1 MTPAVKFLEAS
12 GISFS
17 LHRYRHDSKTRAYAM
32 EAAGKLDVFPDRL
45 FKTLVVL
52 LDGKQAAL
60 ALVPGSR
67 RLDLKAAARLLGAK
81 ETALAPPAAA
91 RRITGF
97 VVGAISP
104 FGLRKPLPVV
114 ADETALDHET
124 LYVSAGKRGLQVE
137 MRPKD
142 LIRICNAF
150 LGKISI

>member
-17 LHRYRHDSKTRAYAM
+17 LHRYRHDSKTHAHAV
-32 EAAGKLDVFPDRL
+32 EAAGKLEIFPDRL
-45 FKTLVVL
+45 LKTLVVL

-67 RLDLKAAARLLGAK
+67 RLDLKAAARLLDAK
-81 ETALAPPAAA
+81 EAALAPPAAA
-91 RRITGF
+91 QRITGF
-97 VVGAISP
+97 VVGGISP
-104 FGLRKPLPVV
+104 FGLRNPLPVMV
-114 ADETALDHET
+114 DEKALDHET

-137 MRPKD
+137 IRPKD
-142 LIRICNAF
+142 LIRISNAL